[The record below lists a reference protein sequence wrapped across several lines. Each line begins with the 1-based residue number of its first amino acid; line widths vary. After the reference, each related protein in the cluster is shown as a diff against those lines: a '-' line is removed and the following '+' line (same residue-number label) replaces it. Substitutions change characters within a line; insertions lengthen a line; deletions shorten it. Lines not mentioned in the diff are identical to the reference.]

1 MKQII
6 SNTSFRVF
14 SCSISISI
22 SFFILLVF
30 SGIAA
35 QAQSALPEL
44 SVSGF
49 RLGEE
54 AENAKRLQKFS
65 PCYDEQTG
73 QPKYLFYNEYGT
85 QVLALTALSKE
96 RPFLLVRLE
105 VFAVGKSYQQKHYQ
119 LKDTAFFVTESGFFI
134 GERPSTTSMLFA
146 VANVTGAKD
155 VIGKKGAP
163 QSDEKDDKTRTIFY
177 RFNTAG
183 DSVAGGA
190 QFKEAALGA
199 APISTEFYKAEYRF
213 IKNRLRRFSFSIDAA
228 SLKTPKF

>member
-14 SCSISISI
+14 SCSISIPI

-30 SGIAA
+30 SNIAA

-65 PCYDEQTG
+65 PRYDEQTG

-105 VFAVGKSYQQKHYQ
+105 VFAVGKFYQQKHYQ

-146 VANVTGAKD
+146 VANVTGEKD

-163 QSDEKDDKTRTIFY
+163 HSDEKDDKTRTIFY

-183 DSVAGGA
+183 DTVSGGA

-199 APISTEFYKAEYRF
+199 ASISTEFYKAEYRF